1 MSSIDPKIH
10 HVLDGVLARETL
22 SPSERQVVER
32 LEAAATLLAAQPE
45 VGSVAARVMAAIER
59 PAAPRGSRML
69 RWAVR
74 PHSVVL
80 RLRPVWSLG
89 LAAAVLL
96 LLVLP
101 APERAPVLGAEEGI
115 AQFVGRFPGARSVGV
130 VGSFNDWGPLSIPL
144 EDRDHNG
151 VWEAAV
157 VLPAGTHEYMFVVD
171 GERWVVDPLAGRFVA
186 DDFGRENSLL
196 IVPPIRR

>member
-1 MSSIDPKIH
+1 MSPIDPRIH
-10 HVLDGVLARETL
+10 QALDGDIAPEALAPAQRRE
-22 SPSERQVVER
+22 VAR
-32 LEAAATLLAAQPE
+32 LEAAAALLAAVPE
-45 VGSVAARVMAAIER
+45 VESVEARVMAAIER
-59 PAAPRGSRML
+59 PAALPGSRLL

-74 PHSVVL
+74 PHAVVL

-89 LAAAVLL
+89 LAAAILL

-101 APERAPVLGAEEGI
+101 SREDGPTLGAEEGI

-186 DDFGRENSLL
+186 DDFGRENSFL
-196 IVPPIRR
+196 IVPPIPR